1 MTGNYAYQTSGRSDI
16 IALIKS
22 GSTKIVRFRKVLYPQ
37 AQLLR
42 AFMPRQAYTVERLN
56 EAAKIAEEK
65 AKEYAKADSN
75 LVTLRCR
82 WPRMHMNRIYE
93 KID

>member
-1 MTGNYAYQTSGRSDI
+1 MTGNYAYQKSGRSDI

-22 GSTKIVRFRKVLYPQ
+22 GSRIIVRLRKVLYPQ

-42 AFMPRQAYTVERLN
+42 ALMPRQAYTVERLN

-65 AKEYAKADSN
+65 AKEYAFADSN